1 MADSKTQQQDLIQR
15 FLEFMKYVQPLEE
28 NEVELYSADDLAKV
42 WGIEKERVR
51 SILRKLRREG
61 FIRRTKSGKYKLT
74 LAAKV
79 LIRIY
84 KRVKR

>member
-28 NEVELYSADDLAKV
+28 NEIELYSADDLAKV

-61 FIRRTKSGKYKLT
+61 FVRRTKSGKYKLT

>member
-1 MADSKTQQQDLIQR
+1 MSQQQDLVLKI
-15 FLEFMKYVQPLEE
+15 
-28 NEVELYSADDLAKV
+28 VELLKYLEVLEGDEKTSHTLDELSKRWGVDADRAR
-42 WGIEKERVR
+42 G
-51 SILRKLRREG
+51 ILRKLRREG
-61 FIRRTKSGKYKLT
+61 FVRRTRSGRYKLT